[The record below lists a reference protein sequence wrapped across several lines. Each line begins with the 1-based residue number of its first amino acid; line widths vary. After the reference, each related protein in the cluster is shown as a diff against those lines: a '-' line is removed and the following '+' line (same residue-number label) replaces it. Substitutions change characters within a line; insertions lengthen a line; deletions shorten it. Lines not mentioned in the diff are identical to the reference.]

1 MKNHN
6 ERFLQIGL
14 NIAFYRKMKGL
25 TQMALSEKA
34 GISRTHMSYIEAP
47 NMETSISLET
57 LFDIADALEVEPH
70 KFLEFRSKS

>member
-1 MKNHN
+1 MISNK

-25 TQMALSEKA
+25 TQMELSEKA

-47 NMETSISLET
+47 NMETSISIET
-57 LFDIADALEVEPH
+57 LFGIADALDVEPY
-70 KFLEFRSKS
+70 KFLEFRKMS